1 MNLEILKRMASY
13 NLTILGMIA
22 LVVGYLYLCSYFAG
36 LLGGDHFLTA
46 VIYIISYLTATS
58 YYVARQEIQLEME
71 SADDETTEG

>member
-58 YYVARQEIQLEME
+58 YYIARQEIQLEME
-71 SADDETTEG
+71 STDDETTEG

>member
-36 LLGGDHFLTA
+36 LLAGDHFLTA

-58 YYVARQEIQLEME
+58 YYIAKQEVENE
-71 SADDETTEG
+71 KRCFNDETTEG

>member
-58 YYVARQEIQLEME
+58 YYIAKQEVENE
-71 SADDETTEG
+71 KRCFNDETTEG